1 VTHNQNLQKIGLNTA
16 KVSNLIVKAFKQS
29 SPDHVSA
36 GKEWFTKG
44 QNHCSIISD
53 IAGIS
58 TEHSA
63 AVISALSPRTTWKR
77 NVMGAY
83 HLVVTGEAP
92 YCMSANVKRAK
103 IALNS
108 PDPISTL
115 KGNKTNRFA
124 KNLAGDYDWAT
135 IDVWM
140 LRALGMND
148 KMLDR
153 AGVYEAIEYCFK
165 LASKRLGVEPA
176 IIQATIWCSIR
187 GKAV

>member
-1 VTHNQNLQKIGLNTA
+1 MTHNKNLQKIGLNTA
-16 KVSNLIVKAFKQS
+16 KVSNLIVKAFNQS
-29 SPDHVSA
+29 SPDHISA

-58 TEHSA
+58 NEHSA

-83 HLVVTGEAP
+83 HLVVTGNAP
-92 YCMSANVKRAK
+92 HCMSANVKRAK

-124 KNLAGDYDWAT
+124 KNLAGDYNWAT

-140 LRALGMND
+140 LRALGMDD

>member
-1 VTHNQNLQKIGLNTA
+1 
-16 KVSNLIVKAFKQS
+16 
-29 SPDHVSA
+29 
-36 GKEWFTKG
+36 
-44 QNHCSIISD
+44 
-53 IAGIS
+53 
-58 TEHSA
+58 
-63 AVISALSPRTTWKR
+63 
-77 NVMGAY
+77 
-83 HLVVTGEAP
+83 
-92 YCMSANVKRAK
+92 MSANVNRAK

-108 PDPISTL
+108 PDPIATL
-115 KGNKTNRFA
+115 KGPKTNRFA
-124 KNLAGDYDWAT
+124 KNLIGDKQSVT
-135 IDVWM
+135 IDVWV